1 MLDNRD
7 DNPVNDNRPKT
18 LRSAL
23 TGTFFGSRAG
33 IAWRCDMMI

>member
-23 TGTFFGSRAG
+23 TDSLLGLGPGSRGAV
-33 IAWRCDMMI
+33 I